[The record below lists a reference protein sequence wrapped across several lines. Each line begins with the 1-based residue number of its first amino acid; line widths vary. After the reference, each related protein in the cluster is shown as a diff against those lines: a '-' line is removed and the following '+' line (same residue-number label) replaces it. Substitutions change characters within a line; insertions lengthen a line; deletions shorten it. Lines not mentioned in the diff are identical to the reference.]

1 MLSIDTPL
9 VGEVLE
15 GEESKEDEIVV
26 GGEVNAGILV
36 VIGDGDAYVSDYLQ
50 ICMLAV
56 LLFSK

>member
-26 GGEVNAGILV
+26 GGEVNAGLV
-36 VIGDGDAYVSDYLQ
+36 VIGGGDAYVSDYLQ
-50 ICMLAV
+50 ICMFAV